1 MGGPWIDLTVPVA
14 PPFLMR
20 QPAPLGAPTGMAH
33 TEWCQISFAVERHGG
48 TSAATYFN
56 GCPGQAMTLR
66 KGMQVD
72 AKKCIN
78 VRILQLQ
85 INVRTLQLQTTL
97 NTELWRLYSSVSH
110 YELWIWVNWAG
121 LSFATLFGAKEERK
135 ACKIVQVIIQWH
147 LLVLYRGSID
157 FNCSGVSSLAS
168 STSQVGSVFHAGHF
182 NHQSLKPKGL
192 IWEIQVPERGCELL
206 ANRHA

>member
-1 MGGPWIDLTVPVA
+1 MCNKVVTELCVCEGGRMGEDGSAQQKNKNPTHRDTHKRKCSDSQMGGPWIDLTVPVA

-97 NTELWRLYSSVSH
+97 NTEL
-110 YELWIWVNWAG
+110 
-121 LSFATLFGAKEERK
+121 
-135 ACKIVQVIIQWH
+135 
-147 LLVLYRGSID
+147 
-157 FNCSGVSSLAS
+157 
-168 STSQVGSVFHAGHF
+168 
-182 NHQSLKPKGL
+182 
-192 IWEIQVPERGCELL
+192 
-206 ANRHA
+206 

>member
-1 MGGPWIDLTVPVA
+1 MGEDGSAQQKNKTPTHRDTHKRKCSDSQMGGPWIDLTVPVA

-72 AKKCIN
+72 AKN
-78 VRILQLQ
+78 
-85 INVRTLQLQTTL
+85 
-97 NTELWRLYSSVSH
+97 
-110 YELWIWVNWAG
+110 A
-121 LSFATLFGAKEERK
+121 
-135 ACKIVQVIIQWH
+135 
-147 LLVLYRGSID
+147 
-157 FNCSGVSSLAS
+157 
-168 STSQVGSVFHAGHF
+168 STSASF
-182 NHQSLKPKGL
+182 NYKSTSALFNYKQL
-192 IWEIQVPERGCELL
+192 
-206 ANRHA
+206 